1 MVFLPFFATMTKT
14 KIAATAMVIKEK
26 KKYQAKLVLRLGV
39 CRYLYS
45 PLTCKNWGWISK
57 NARLQLRLHLAPTK
71 H

>member
-1 MVFLPFFATMTKT
+1 MVFLPFFATKTMTMTKT
-14 KIAATAMVIKEK
+14 KIAATAMVVKEK

-45 PLTCKNWGWISK
+45 PLTCKNP
-57 NARLQLRLHLAPTK
+57 RLQLRLHLAPTK